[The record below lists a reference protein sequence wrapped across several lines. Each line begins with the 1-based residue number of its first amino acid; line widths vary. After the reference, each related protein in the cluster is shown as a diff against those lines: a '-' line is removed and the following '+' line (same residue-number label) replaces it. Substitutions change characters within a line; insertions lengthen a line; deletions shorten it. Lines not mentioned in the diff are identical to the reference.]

1 MVGMLRHSKNIA
13 ERLLC
18 VSHVKVVPLAA
29 VAAAVTAKATAPKP
43 IWVSMVNKM
52 CFVGLTLVR
61 YISIGYGNPF
71 HKMINWHLYAW
82 PMILQFQLQ

>member
-43 IWVSMVNKM
+43 TWV
-52 CFVGLTLVR
+52 
-61 YISIGYGNPF
+61 
-71 HKMINWHLYAW
+71 
-82 PMILQFQLQ
+82 